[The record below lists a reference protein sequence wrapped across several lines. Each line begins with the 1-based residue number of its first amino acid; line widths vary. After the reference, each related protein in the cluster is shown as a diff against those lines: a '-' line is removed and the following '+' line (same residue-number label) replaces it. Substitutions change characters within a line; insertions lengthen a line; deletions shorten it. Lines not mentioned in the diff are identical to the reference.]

1 MSDIVSDDLFGG
13 PGRVYDLGE
22 TLPANTADVATAE
35 APASPEAYLPAV
47 VPSPPDTSPS
57 VVPSPS
63 IADPS
68 IVDPSTEAS
77 PPAAP
82 SIASETVAA
91 TPQENQ

>member
-13 PGRVYDLGE
+13 PGRAYGLGE

-35 APASPEAYLPAV
+35 APASPEAYLPSV

-57 VVPSPS
+57 VVPSPP
-63 IADPS
+63 ADPS
-68 IVDPSTEAS
+68 IAAPSTEAS

-82 SIASETVAA
+82 SIVPDTVAA
-91 TPQENQ
+91 TPQETQ

>member
-13 PGRVYDLGE
+13 PGRVYDLGA

-47 VPSPPDTSPS
+47 VSSPPDTSPA
-57 VVPSPS
+57 VVSSPP
-63 IADPS
+63 ADPS
-68 IVDPSTEAS
+68 IADPSTEAS

>member
-68 IVDPSTEAS
+68 TEAS

-91 TPQENQ
+91 TPQETQ

>member
-35 APASPEAYLPAV
+35 APASPEAYLPSV

-68 IVDPSTEAS
+68 TEAS
-77 PPAAP
+77 PPATP
-82 SIASETVAA
+82 SIVPDTVAA
-91 TPQENQ
+91 TPQETQ